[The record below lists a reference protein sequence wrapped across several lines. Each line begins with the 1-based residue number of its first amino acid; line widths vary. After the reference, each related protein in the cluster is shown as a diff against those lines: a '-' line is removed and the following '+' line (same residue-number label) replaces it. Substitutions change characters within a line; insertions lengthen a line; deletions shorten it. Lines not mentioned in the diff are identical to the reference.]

1 MHGKPK
7 QHDWGEANRAYLVES
22 LAGVKQRLA
31 RHVGSK
37 APAAA
42 ARAATPADSAA
53 FADTAPAL
61 DRITDVFGLSTFER
75 DVLLLCAGMEVD
87 PEFAAMCA
95 TAPECAGHHSPN
107 FALALAVLPDPQWSA
122 LSPHAPLRRWR
133 LLELGNHPVLTL
145 APLRIDE
152 RVLHCLS
159 GIRQLDERLTVML
172 DILPEVGGIVAS
184 HHGVAE
190 QIASLWAGAD
200 DSSQIPL
207 VQLCGDPGECRLVV
221 AAAASRLGLRAAGIA
236 AELVPTNISDLESF
250 ARLWQRESALAGA
263 AVLALE
269 WDDSLPEGDAARQ
282 QSQAAI
288 RLLQRLEGFVAL
300 CTREPQRIPR
310 RNNFIL
316 DVGHADVDEQRQAW
330 GHALGPAAAGV
341 APTLDAIA
349 AQFNLGI
356 PAISA
361 IASHA
366 LSRCSTEEPK
376 ASLDATLWTLGR
388 ARLRARLEGL
398 AQRIDTAV
406 GWDDLVLPESQK
418 DTLRMIAVQLRNRTQ
433 VHERW
438 GFAERSR
445 RGLGISAL
453 FSGPSGTGKTM
464 AAEVLA
470 HELKL
475 DLFRIDLASVVSK
488 YIGETEKNLRR
499 LFDAAEESGAIL
511 LFDEAD
517 ALFGRRGEVKDSHD
531 RYANVEVSYLLQR
544 MEAYRG
550 LAVLTT
556 NMKSALDPAFMRRL
570 RFVVQ
575 FPFPEQAQRAEIW
588 RRAFPSATPTEGL
601 DAERLS
607 LLRVAGGNIRHI
619 AMNAAFLAADEGA
632 PVGMRHLEAAARSEY
647 AKLERPL
654 TRSES
659 EAWA

>member
-1 MHGKPK
+1 MHGTPK
-7 QHDWGEANRAYLVES
+7 QKDWGEANRDYLAAS
-22 LAGVKQRLA
+22 LATLKQRLA
-31 RHVGSK
+31 RHVGGK
-37 APAAA
+37 VEAAA
-42 ARAATPADSAA
+42 SRTVAVPDAAL
-53 FADTAPAL
+53 FADTPPAL
-61 DRITDVFGLSTFER
+61 EHITNVFGLSSFER

-95 TAPECAGHHSPN
+95 AAPECAGHHSPN
-107 FALALAVLPDPQWSA
+107 FALALAVLPDPQWNA
-122 LSPHAPLRRWR
+122 FSPHAPLRRWR

-152 RVLHCLS
+152 RILHCLS

-172 DILPEVGGIVAS
+172 DLFPEAAGLVPS
-184 HHGVAE
+184 HRALAE
-190 QIASLWAGAD
+190 QIASFWADADGA
-200 DSSQIPL
+200 SQLPL
-207 VQLCGDPGECRLVV
+207 VQLCGDPGECRLV
-221 AAAASRLGLRAAGIA
+221 AAAAANMLGLRAAGLA
-236 AELVPTNISDLESF
+236 AELVPANISDLESF

-269 WDDSLPEGDAARQ
+269 WDDSLPEGEAARQ
-282 QSQAAI
+282 QGHAVI
-288 RLLQRLEGFVAL
+288 RLLQRLEGFVVL

-310 RNNFIL
+310 RNGFVL
-316 DVGHADVDEQRQAW
+316 DVGHPDADEQRQAW
-330 GHALGPAAAGV
+330 SSALGPAAESI
-341 APTLDAIA
+341 APTLDAITS
-349 AQFNLGI
+349 QFHLGM
-356 PAISA
+356 PAISS

-366 LSRCSTEEPK
+366 LSRCS
-376 ASLDATLWTLGR
+376 ADDAKTRLGPTLWTLSR

-398 AQRIDTAV
+398 AQRIDTTV
-406 GWDDLVLPESQK
+406 GWDDLVVPESQK
-418 DTLRMIAVQLRNRTQ
+418 ETLRMIAVQLRNRTQ

-499 LFDAAEESGAIL
+499 LFDTAEESGAIL

-517 ALFGRRGEVKDSHD
+517 ALFGKRSEVKDSHD

-588 RRAFPSATPTEGL
+588 RRTFPAATPTDGL

-632 PVGMRHLEAAARSEY
+632 AVGMHHVRAATRSEY

-654 TRSES
+654 TQSES